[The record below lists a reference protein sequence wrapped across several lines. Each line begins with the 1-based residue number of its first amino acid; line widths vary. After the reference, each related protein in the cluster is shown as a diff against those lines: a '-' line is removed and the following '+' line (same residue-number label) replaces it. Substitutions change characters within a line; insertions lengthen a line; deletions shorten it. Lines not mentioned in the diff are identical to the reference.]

1 MAFFKQTVKDLPLIR
16 GDHTRV
22 LVRVDYNVPLKDGKV
37 SDDLRI
43 RASLPTLEYLLEH
56 GCSLV
61 LISHLGRPDGERK
74 LEYSLEPVAKYLS
87 KLLKKDVTFVDD
99 IVGDLAYQTVK
110 KSKNGDI
117 IMLQN
122 LRFDPGEEEND
133 AKFAKGIAR
142 VARADYFVQD
152 GFAVVTVEHRLKLV
166 RPHVDRVIIMARG
179 RIAEDTTDASIL
191 EDRERLEKHY
201 QL

>member
-1 MAFFKQTVKDLPLIR
+1 M
-16 GDHTRV
+16 
-22 LVRVDYNVPLKDGKV
+22 RVDYNVPLKDGKV

-43 RASLPTLEYLLEH
+43 RASLPTLEYLL
-56 GCSLV
+56 GAWLFAGAYKS
-61 LISHLGRPDGERK
+61 LGRPDGERK

-110 KSKNGDI
+110 KVQNGDI

-133 AKFAKGIAR
+133 GQR
-142 VARADYFVQD
+142 Y
-152 GFAVVTVEHRLKLV
+152 
-166 RPHVDRVIIMARG
+166 
-179 RIAEDTTDASIL
+179 S
-191 EDRERLEKHY
+191 
-201 QL
+201 